1 MAQYAFKR
9 FCTIIP
15 VLVGISI
22 IVFGFIHLIPGD
34 PAVAMLG
41 ERATPERIQEVR
53 IQLGLDQPLYTQY
66 GIYVGKILRGD
77 LGTSIL
83 RGDPVLHDLMR
94 RFPATVELALSA
106 ILIAVLIGIP
116 AGIVSAVWRN
126 SIFDGCSRLIA
137 LTGVSMPIFWLGLM
151 LAWVFGVML
160 GWLPTGFRLGT
171 SITLTPVTHFNLLD
185 SLITSNGAAFTASLR
200 HLVLPAVAL
209 STIPMA
215 VINRMTRASLLEVL
229 SQDYIRTAE
238 AKGLP
243 QRGVILRHAM
253 RNALLP
259 VMTVTGLQVG
269 RLLSGAILTETI
281 FSWPGIGLWIYEAI
295 QARDYPIVQGA
306 TLFIATIFVLV
317 NLLTDCLYAIVDPRI
332 KYD

>member
-1 MAQYAFKR
+1 MGQYIIKR
-9 FCTIIP
+9 LLTIVP

-34 PAVAMLG
+34 PAVTMLG
-41 ERATPERIQEVR
+41 ERATPERVKEVR
-53 IQLGLDQPLYTQY
+53 VQLGLDQPLYAQY
-66 GIYVGKILRGD
+66 IIYAGKILHGD
-77 LGTSIL
+77 LGVSIL
-83 RGDPVLHDLMR
+83 RGDPVLVDLLR
-94 RFPATVELALSA
+94 RFPATVELALAA
-106 ILIAVLIGIP
+106 IGIAILIGIP
-116 AGIVSAVWRN
+116 SGIVSAVWRN
-126 SIFDGCSRLIA
+126 SVFDGCSRIMA

-171 SITLTPVTHFNLLD
+171 NVTLEIVTHFNLVD
-185 SLITSNGAAFTASLR
+185 SVITGNGAALVESVR
-200 HLVLPAVAL
+200 HLILPALAL

-215 VINRMTRASLLEVL
+215 VITRMTRASLLEVL

-238 AKGLP
+238 SKGLP
-243 QRGVILRHAM
+243 QRAVVLRHAM

-259 VMTVTGLQVG
+259 VMTVTGLQIG
-269 RLLSGAILTETI
+269 RLLAGAILTETI

-306 TLFIATIFVLV
+306 TLFIATIFVTV
-317 NLLTDCLYAIVDPRI
+317 NLLTDCLYAAADPRI

>member
-1 MAQYAFKR
+1 VK
-9 FCTIIP
+9 
-15 VLVGISI
+15 
-22 IVFGFIHLIPGD
+22 
-34 PAVAMLG
+34 
-41 ERATPERIQEVR
+41 EVR
-53 IQLGLDQPLYTQY
+53 AQLGLDQPLYAQY
-66 GIYVGKILRGD
+66 LIYAGKILRGD
-77 LGTSIL
+77 LGVSIL
-83 RGDPVLHDLMR
+83 RGDPVLRDLLR
-94 RFPATVELALSA
+94 RFPATIELAVTA
-106 ILIAVLIGIP
+106 ILIAILVGIP

-126 SIFDGCSRLIA
+126 SVFDGCSRILA

-151 LAWVFGVML
+151 LAWVFGVIL

-171 SITLTPVTHFNLLD
+171 NVSLTVVTHFNILD
-185 SLITSNGAAFTASLR
+185 SLISGNGAALVGSLR

-215 VINRMTRASLLEVL
+215 VITRMTRASLLEVL

-243 QRGVILRHAM
+243 QRAVVLRHAL

-269 RLLSGAILTETI
+269 RLLAGAILTETI

-306 TLFIATIFVLV
+306 TLFIATIFVMV
-317 NLLTDCLYAIVDPRI
+317 NLLTDVLYATVDPRI

>member
-1 MAQYAFKR
+1 MGQYVIKR
-9 FCTIIP
+9 LLTIVP

-34 PAVAMLG
+34 PAVTMLG
-41 ERATPERIQEVR
+41 ERATPERVKEVR
-53 IQLGLDQPLYTQY
+53 VQLGLDQPLYAQY
-66 GIYVGKILRGD
+66 IIYAGKILHGD
-77 LGTSIL
+77 LGVSIL
-83 RGDPVLHDLMR
+83 RGDPVLVDLLR
-94 RFPATVELALSA
+94 RFPATVELALAA
-106 ILIAVLIGIP
+106 ICIAILIGIP
-116 AGIVSAVWRN
+116 SGIVSAVWRN
-126 SIFDGCSRLIA
+126 SVFDGCSRIMA

-171 SITLTPVTHFNLLD
+171 NVTLEVVTHFNLVD
-185 SLITSNGAAFTASLR
+185 SVITGNGAALVASVR
-200 HLVLPAVAL
+200 HLILPALAL

-215 VINRMTRASLLEVL
+215 VITRMTRASLLEVL

-238 AKGLP
+238 SKGLP
-243 QRGVILRHAM
+243 QRAVVLRHAM

-259 VMTVTGLQVG
+259 VMTVTGLQIG
-269 RLLSGAILTETI
+269 RLLAGAILTETI

-306 TLFIATIFVLV
+306 TLFIATIFVTV
-317 NLLTDCLYAIVDPRI
+317 NLLTDCLYAAADPRI

>member
-1 MAQYAFKR
+1 VGRYAITR
-9 FCTIIP
+9 FLTIVP
-15 VLVGISI
+15 VLIGVSL
-22 IVFGFIHLIPGD
+22 IVFSFTHLIPGD

-41 ERATPERIQEVR
+41 ERATPQRVAEVR
-53 IQLGLDQPLYTQY
+53 AQLGLDRPLSTQY
-66 GIYVGKILRGD
+66 LIYIRKILRGD
-77 LGTSIL
+77 FGASIL
-83 RGDPVLHDLMR
+83 RGDPVLRDLVR

-106 ILIAVLIGIP
+106 ILIAILIGIP
-116 AGIVSAVWRN
+116 MGIISAVWRN
-126 SIFDGCSRLIA
+126 SVFDGFSRLVA

-151 LAWVFGVML
+151 LAWFFGVML

-171 SITLTPVTHFNLLD
+171 DVALVSVTNFNILD
-185 SLITSNGAAFTASLR
+185 SLLTKNPGALASSLR
-200 HLVLPAVAL
+200 HLILPAVAL

-215 VINRMTRASLLEVL
+215 VIARMTRASLLEVL

-238 AKGLP
+238 SKGLP
-243 QRGVILRHAM
+243 KQAVILRHAM

-269 RLLSGAILTETI
+269 RLLAGAILTETI
-281 FSWPGIGLWIYEAI
+281 FSWPGIGLWIYESI

-306 TLFIATIFVLV
+306 TLFIATIFVMV
-317 NLLTDCLYAIVDPRI
+317 NLLTDVLYAAVDPRI